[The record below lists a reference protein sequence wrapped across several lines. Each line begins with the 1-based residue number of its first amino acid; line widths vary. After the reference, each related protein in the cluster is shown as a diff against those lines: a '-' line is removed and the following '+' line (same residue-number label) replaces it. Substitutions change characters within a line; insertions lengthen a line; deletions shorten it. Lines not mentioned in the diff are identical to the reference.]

1 MKKITGSLA
10 LLSIAICCKAQTE
23 GFAYKASLDS
33 VKEAGFYNIE
43 MLPAINLHCKTDYSD
58 IRIANGQGKWVPH
71 LLRIPANEGTSHAV
85 LMEMPFVSKT
95 VSETAVTC
103 VVKNS
108 EPQISNIEI
117 LMKNTTAQRVCSISG
132 SMDGKEWF
140 IINDSIMLQEVAVT
154 EGDKT
159 ACRLSFPP
167 SAYSYFKIA
176 INSKRTDPVN
186 VLLVSAEVFPA
197 VGVKNKALLERI
209 VDNPNCTLVQKDS
222 AKASYIQ
229 VTQPD
234 AYPFEWV
241 ALQVSGVKYFNR
253 KADIY
258 IPDGNEHSFGKPGR
272 LLQSLTIS
280 NNSTLQFYLP
290 QVKAKV
296 FYIVVYN
303 DDNLPLQMVSVKT
316 ALRYRVLST
325 YLEKGERYQ
334 LLMGNPKAA
343 APVYDLVQLNGKLP
357 KLDIPILSI
366 IGTINPTGAATELP
380 VTATKGNNRYLM
392 WGSIGLALLALLYFT
407 AKLLKEVNK
416 QKGLEEEG

>member
-1 MKKITGSLA
+1 MKRINSSLA
-10 LLSIAICCKAQTE
+10 LLLIAICCKAQTE

-43 MLPAINLHCKTDYSD
+43 LLPPINVLCKTDYSD
-58 IRIANGQGKWVPH
+58 IRIVNAQGKWVPH
-71 LLRIPANEGTSHAV
+71 LLRLPGDKYHVATVITD
-85 LMEMPFVSKT
+85 MPFVSKS
-95 VSETAVTC
+95 VSASAVTC

-108 EPQISNIEI
+108 ASLVSRIQ
-117 LMKNTTAQRVCSISG
+117 LVMKNTAAQRSCSISG

-140 IINDSIMLQEVAVT
+140 IINDSIRLQDVAIT

-159 ACRLSFPP
+159 SCLLQFPSSSYP
-167 SAYSYFKIA
+167 YFKVVVE
-176 INSKRTDPVN
+176 NKKTDPVN
-186 VLLVSAEVFPA
+186 IVQLGSVDGEYEAIPASA
-197 VGVKNKALLERI
+197 KKRLQ
-209 VDNPNCTLVQKDS
+209 DNPNCNLVQKDS

-229 VTQPD
+229 VMQPD
-234 AYPFEWV
+234 AYQFEWL

-253 KADIY
+253 KVDIY
-258 IPDGNEHSFGKPGR
+258 IPDDNDHSFGKPGR
-272 LLQSLTIS
+272 LLQSITIS

-290 QVKAKV
+290 QVKAKL
-296 FYIVVYN
+296 FYLVVHN

-334 LLMGNPKAA
+334 LLMNNPRAV

-357 KLDIPILSI
+357 LTIPALSMV
-366 IGTINPTGAATELP
+366 GAVTETGAEKDEPVATP
-380 VTATKGNNRYLM
+380 KNNNRYLL

-416 QKGLEEEG
+416 QKGLEQEG

>member
-1 MKKITGSLA
+1 MKKINSSLA
-10 LLSIAICCKAQTE
+10 LLLIAICCKAQTE

-33 VKEAGFYNIE
+33 VKESGFYNIE
-43 MLPAINLHCKTDYSD
+43 ILPTVNRHCKTDYSD
-58 IRIANGQGKWVPH
+58 IRIVNGQGKWVPH
-71 LLRIPANEGTSHAV
+71 LLRMPGDEYHVATVI
-85 LMEMPFVSKT
+85 MDMPFVSKT
-95 VSETAVTC
+95 VSASAVTC
-103 VVKNS
+103 VVKSS
-108 EPQISNIEI
+108 ERLVSSIE
-117 LMKNTTAQRVCSISG
+117 LVMKNTSAQRSCSISG

-140 IINDSIMLQEVAVT
+140 IINDSILLQEVAVT

-159 ACRLSFPP
+159 KCTLNFPP
-167 SAYSYFKIA
+167 SNYPYFKLVVD
-176 INSKRTDPVN
+176 SKRADPVN
-186 VLLVSAEVFPA
+186 IVQLGSVDGAYEAIPASA
-197 VGVKNKALLERI
+197 KKRLQ
-209 VDNPNCTLVQKDS
+209 DNPNCTLVQKDS

-234 AYPFEWV
+234 AYQFEWL

-258 IPDGNEHSFGKPGR
+258 IPDGKGHSFGKPGH
-272 LLQSLTIS
+272 LLQSITIS

-296 FYIVVYN
+296 FYLVVHN

-316 ALRYRVLST
+316 ALRYRLLST

-334 LLMGNPKAA
+334 LLMGNPRAV

-357 KLDIPILSI
+357 SNIPVLGIV
-366 IGTINPTGAATELP
+366 GPINETGAAKDEP
-380 VTATKGNNRYLM
+380 VTTPKGNNRYLL

-416 QKGLEEEG
+416 QKGLEQEG

>member
-1 MKKITGSLA
+1 MKRINSSLA
-10 LLSIAICCKAQTE
+10 LLLIAICCKAQTE

-33 VKEAGFYNIE
+33 VKESGFYNIE
-43 MLPAINLHCKTDYSD
+43 ILPPINVLCKTDYRD
-58 IRIANGQGKWVPH
+58 IRIVNAQGKWVPH
-71 LLRIPANEGTSHAV
+71 LLRIPANEGTVHVA
-85 LMEMPFVSKT
+85 LMELPFVSKT
-95 VSETAVTC
+95 SSETVVTC

-108 EPQISNIEI
+108 EPQISSIEI

-159 ACRLSFPP
+159 SCRLNFPP
-167 SAYSYFKIA
+167 SAYPYFKIA

-197 VGVKNKALLERI
+197 EGAKNIALLERI
-209 VDNPNCTLVQKDS
+209 VDNPSCTLVQKDS

-234 AYPFEWV
+234 AYQFEWI

-253 KADIY
+253 KADVY
-258 IPDGNEHSFGKPGR
+258 IPDDNEHSFGKSGR
-272 LLQSLTIS
+272 LLQSITIS

-296 FYIVVYN
+296 FYLVVHN

-334 LLMGNPKAA
+334 LLMGNPRAT

-357 KLDIPILSI
+357 LDIPSL
-366 IGTINPTGAATELP
+366 GMVGAINETGAAKDEP
-380 VTATKGNNRYLM
+380 VMAPKGNNRYLL

-416 QKGLEEEG
+416 QKGLEQEG

>member
-1 MKKITGSLA
+1 MKRVINSIV
-10 LLSIAICCKAQTE
+10 LLLFGICCNAQTE

-33 VKEAGFYNIE
+33 VKESGFYNIE
-43 MLPAINLHCKTDYSD
+43 MLPPISVHCQTDYSD
-58 IRIANGQGKWVPH
+58 IRIVNGQCKWVPH
-71 LLRIPANEGTSHAV
+71 LLRIPANEGVSHSV

-95 VSETAVTC
+95 SSETAVTC

-108 EPQISNIEI
+108 EPQISSIEI

-140 IINDSIMLQEVAVT
+140 IINDSIMLQEVSVT

-159 ACRLSFPP
+159 SCRLNFPP
-167 SAYSYFKIA
+167 SAYPYFKIV

-186 VLLVSAEVFPA
+186 VLLVSAAVFPQ
-197 VGVKNKALLERI
+197 VGAKNIALLERI
-209 VDNPNCTLVQKDS
+209 VDNPNCTFVQKDS

-234 AYPFEWV
+234 AYPFEWI

-253 KADIY
+253 KADVY
-258 IPDGNEHSFGKPGR
+258 IPDAKEHSFAKPGR
-272 LLQSLTIS
+272 LLQSITIS

-290 QVKAKV
+290 QVKSKV
-296 FYIVVYN
+296 FYLVVHN
-303 DDNLPLQMVSVKT
+303 DDNLPLQLVSVKT

-325 YLEKGERYQ
+325 YLEKGEHYH
-334 LLMGNPKAA
+334 LLMGNPQAV
-343 APVYDLVQLNGKLP
+343 APVYDLVQLKGKLP
-357 KLDIPILSI
+357 LTIPVL
-366 IGTINPTGAATELP
+366 GTVGAVTETGATKDASAIVP
-380 VTATKGNNRYLM
+380 KGNNRYLL
-392 WGSIGLALLALLYFT
+392 WGSIALALLALLYFT

-416 QKGLEEEG
+416 QKALEQEG